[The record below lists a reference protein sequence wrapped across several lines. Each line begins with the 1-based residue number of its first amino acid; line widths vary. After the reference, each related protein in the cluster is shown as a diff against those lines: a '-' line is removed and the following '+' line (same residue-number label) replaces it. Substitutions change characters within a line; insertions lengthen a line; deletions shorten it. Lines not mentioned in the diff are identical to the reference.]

1 MSALL
6 GRCMRIP
13 SCTHAADVKE
23 ARKRILVI
31 EYIQG
36 GQMDD
41 LAYLSDYNIDRNK
54 VGLKLARIFC

>member
-1 MSALL
+1 
-6 GRCMRIP
+6 MRIP